1 MSTTASTQS
10 DLQDYLGEFECDH
23 CGAPRSPETSV
34 RGSFCS
40 ADCFYR
46 HKGANVLA
54 KIRDDHRLCATCF
67 RQIKEVESPPA
78 WKVATL
84 GEEISQA
91 VTGTQ
96 YPTPDATEAVDDF
109 SEDPYRTLERSRIAC
124 RCGNVDPSERDDILE
139 DVEIETIVPQL
150 LQTLHTLEREGQL
163 AHRPDKGRLFAALR
177 EHWRDWA
184 FAIGR
189 ALYE

>member
-10 DLQDYLGEFECDH
+10 DLQDYLGEYECDH
-23 CGAPRSPETSV
+23 CGGPRAPETSV
-34 RGSFCS
+34 RGSYCS
-40 ADCFYR
+40 AECFYR
-46 HKGANVLA
+46 AKGANALSE
-54 KIRDDHRLCATCF
+54 ISRDHRWCATCF
-67 RQIKEVESPPA
+67 RQIKEVETPPDY
-78 WKVATL
+78 VIDSL
-84 GEEISQA
+84 GEETSQA

-96 YPTPDATEAVDDF
+96 YATPDAVEAVDDF

-139 DVEIETIVPQL
+139 DVELESIIPSLVRCL
-150 LQTLHTLEREGQL
+150 RIFEREGKV
-163 AHRPDKGRLFAALR
+163 AHRPDTERLFAALR
-177 EHWRDWA
+177 EHWRDWE